1 MTHFEE
7 DISVPATYTSGGTT
21 GTVVQAKGISLV
33 DYAYLKATSGTGT
46 TTYPVAMAVVGS
58 ESGQAFK
65 FRLFQVPG
73 SSSGVQNL
81 VEIASGTSMA
91 GYTLHVSY
99 EGT

>member
-7 DISVPATYTSGGTT
+7 DIALGSTYTAGGTT
-21 GTVVQAKGISLV
+21 ATVVQARSISLI
-33 DYAYLKATSGTGT
+33 DYCYLKATSGTGT

-58 ESGQAFK
+58 ESGQTFK

-81 VEIASGTSMA
+81 VEVASMSA
-91 GYTLHVSY
+91 GMTLHVSY